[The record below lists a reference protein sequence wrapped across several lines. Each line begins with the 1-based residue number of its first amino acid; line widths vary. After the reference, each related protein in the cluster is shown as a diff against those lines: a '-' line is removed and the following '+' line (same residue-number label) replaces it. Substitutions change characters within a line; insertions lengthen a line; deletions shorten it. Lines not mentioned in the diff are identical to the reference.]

1 MLNLLAKF
9 RFQMFN
15 MIALL
20 DLKLI
25 IRTSSVNNFR
35 ARDSTFIF
43 TILRTAE
50 MLENVGILV
59 PKKVFINTSVKMP
72 IGFTNIT
79 SSIARTN
86 TETCTQLVI

>member
-1 MLNLLAKF
+1 
-9 RFQMFN
+9 MFN
-15 MIALL
+15 MEADLL

-25 IRTSSVNNFR
+25 IRTSSVNNFK
-35 ARDSTFIF
+35 AIDFTFIF

-50 MLENVGILV
+50 MLEIVGIPV
-59 PKKVFINTSVKMP
+59 PKKVLINTIVKMP

-79 SSIARTN
+79 SSTARTN